1 MLWGAP
7 LPRGVGAGR
16 DPGGRPG
23 RGLPAVRGGGT
34 AKGPA
39 PRGGVGWRRR
49 GARASVLSSPAGD
62 RGEGGMGVRAWP
74 CQDLDPPACPPP
86 SASGLRLSQPSLPAA
101 SPRSLKNR
109 YVCPEAGESEAV
121 RQGEGL
127 SEEQGLPRGGGKRPA
142 APRALP
148 PCRSA
153 AARLPPGRRKGCA
166 KVNPGC
172 QPLSGALPVRP
183 PPLSGRGAEG
193 KAAALPP
200 GSYFVSEFPRRLR
213 AAGRREGG
221 SVGHGQVRGHGP
233 PRGSPG
239 AAGAAARPGEGA
251 VGAGELCRVVG
262 KDLVTS
268 KVLFREESVQ

>member
-23 RGLPAVRGGGT
+23 RGLPAAGAGAPRRAPLPAAGSVGGG
-34 AKGPA
+34 
-39 PRGGVGWRRR
+39 GV
-49 GARASVLSSPAGD
+49 RASALPSPAGD
-62 RGEGGMGVRAWP
+62 RGEGGMGVRARP

-172 QPLSGALPVRP
+172 QPPSGALPARP

-193 KAAALPP
+193 
-200 GSYFVSEFPRRLR
+200 GSGR
-213 AAGRREGG
+213 APAGKL
-221 SVGHGQVRGHGP
+221 
-233 PRGSPG
+233 
-239 AAGAAARPGEGA
+239 
-251 VGAGELCRVVG
+251 LC
-262 KDLVTS
+262 
-268 KVLFREESVQ
+268 

>member
-1 MLWGAP
+1 
-7 LPRGVGAGR
+7 
-16 DPGGRPG
+16 
-23 RGLPAVRGGGT
+23 
-34 AKGPA
+34 
-39 PRGGVGWRRR
+39 
-49 GARASVLSSPAGD
+49 
-62 RGEGGMGVRAWP
+62 VRARP
-74 CQDLDPPACPPP
+74 CQDPDPDPDPPACPPP

-101 SPRSLKNR
+101 SPRSLKNI
-109 YVCPEAGESEAV
+109 YVCPTAGESEAV

-153 AARLPPGRRKGCA
+153 ATRLPPGRRKGCA

-172 QPLSGALPVRP
+172 QPLSGALPSRP

-193 KAAALPP
+193 EAAALPP

-221 SVGHGQVRGHGP
+221 FVGPGQVRGRGP

-251 VGAGELCRVVG
+251 VGAGELCWVVG
-262 KDLVTS
+262 EDVVTS

>member
-1 MLWGAP
+1 MLRGAP
-7 LPRGVGAGR
+7 LLRGVGAGR

-23 RGLPAVRGGGT
+23 RGLPAARGGGS
-34 AKGPA
+34 AQGPLPA
-39 PRGGVGWRRR
+39 AGSVGGGGV
-49 GARASVLSSPAGD
+49 RASALPSLAGD
-62 RGEGGMGVRAWP
+62 RGEGGMGVRARP
-74 CQDLDPPACPPP
+74 CQDPDPPACPPP

-101 SPRSLKNR
+101 SPRSLKNI
-109 YVCPEAGESEAV
+109 YVCPTAGESEAV

-153 AARLPPGRRKGCA
+153 ATRLPPGRRKGCA

-172 QPLSGALPVRP
+172 QPLSGALPSRP

-193 KAAALPP
+193 EAAALPP

-221 SVGHGQVRGHGP
+221 FVGPGQVRGRGP

-251 VGAGELCRVVG
+251 VGAGELCWVVG
-262 KDLVTS
+262 EDVVTS